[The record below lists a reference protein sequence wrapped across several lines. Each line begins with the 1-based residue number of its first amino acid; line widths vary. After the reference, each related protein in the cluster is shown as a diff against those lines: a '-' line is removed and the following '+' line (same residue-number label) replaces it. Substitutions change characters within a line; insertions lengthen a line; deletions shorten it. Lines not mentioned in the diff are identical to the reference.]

1 MKKTLLVL
9 GALAAF
15 SLGATAENVGDTIS
29 TTDLKY
35 RVIAANAVEVLD
47 EVNSKTTSYT
57 IPSTVT
63 GTDGKTYTVT
73 AIGEYD
79 FRWSNATSV
88 VLP

>member
-47 EVNSKTTSYT
+47 EVDSKTTS
-57 IPSTVT
+57 
-63 GTDGKTYTVT
+63 
-73 AIGEYD
+73 
-79 FRWSNATSV
+79 
-88 VLP
+88 